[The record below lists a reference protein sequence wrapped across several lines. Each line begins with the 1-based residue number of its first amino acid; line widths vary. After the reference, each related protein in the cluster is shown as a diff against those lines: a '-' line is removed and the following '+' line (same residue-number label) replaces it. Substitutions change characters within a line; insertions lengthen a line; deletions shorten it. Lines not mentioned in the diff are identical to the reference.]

1 MRDLVDG
8 DVHEAWLEAAAG
20 LLHPEDIGP
29 GRQLGLRW
37 QQALR

>member
-8 DVHEAWLEAAAG
+8 DVHEAWLKAAAG
-20 LLHPEDIGP
+20 LLHHEDIGA
-29 GRQLGLRW
+29 GRQNGLEW